1 MDTLRNS
8 FEQRPLFLGS
18 QSPRRKQLLAEMG
31 FEFEVITIPNLE
43 ENYPPELESHIVP
56 TYLSN
61 HKAAELFAH
70 IPNPN
75 GTLITADTV
84 VIINNEILGK
94 PETTENAFAMLSKLS
109 GHTHEVITGVTIKNS
124 TKQISFSDTTEVT
137 FRALT
142 NEEINYYIDNYK
154 PFDKAGSYGIQ
165 EWIGLAGISS
175 INGSYFNVVGLPTEK
190 LFYELTHF

>member
-1 MDTLRNS
+1 MNSLRNS

-31 FEFEVITIPNLE
+31 FEFEVLTILNLE
-43 ENYPPELESHIVP
+43 ENYPAELESHLVP
-56 TYLSN
+56 TYLSD
-61 HKAAELFAH
+61 HKASELFTY

-190 LFYELTHF
+190 LFHELTRF